1 VRHGARSARRAG
13 GRVATLKPALLAA
26 LLRAPGAVAQRLVG
40 LRCALPACDVKELV
54 LRDPALLL
62 RVRAA
67 QAGAHAR
74 QDLEAARARGCGGR
88 GAWLSAGTSL
98 SCCGLPGARGHLH
111 GDGVA
116 EARAFWS
123 EVCAMSE
130 ARRPLRGAAR
140 RGTLSSA
147 QTQVCR
153 TLCNVLRPG
162 CAPRQEVEDVVAEV
176 SAVAAI
182 LGLDDRI
189 MQELISLQPRRARGA
204 GRDAHPRPQ
213 GCCQTGRGACSAPD
227 REWTCMHANP
237 CRDMRQ
243 RLWQQ
248 SLAGCHTV
256 SI

>member
-1 VRHGARSARRAG
+1 
-13 GRVATLKPALLAA
+13 
-26 LLRAPGAVAQRLVG
+26 
-40 LRCALPACDVKELV
+40 
-54 LRDPALLL
+54 
-62 RVRAA
+62 
-67 QAGAHAR
+67 
-74 QDLEAARARGCGGR
+74 
-88 GAWLSAGTSL
+88 
-98 SCCGLPGARGHLH
+98 
-111 GDGVA
+111 
-116 EARAFWS
+116 
-123 EVCAMSE
+123 M
-130 ARRPLRGAAR
+130 
-140 RGTLSSA
+140 
-147 QTQVCR
+147 
-153 TLCNVLRPG
+153 
-162 CAPRQEVEDVVAEV
+162 AEV